1 MGQQSSIITP
11 IKLALSRKLDEM
23 LQAYEACGKYGWHMK
38 YAMGIKESP
47 LQMAEGGPFCVAQI
61 PAFRAGRN
69 LPKLT
74 TKTIFQFNI
83 VTSHGFLISLR
94 DLSVASRYLDTHAR
108 ARAGGWVPVRF
119 EFLRGYFQR

>member
-61 PAFRAGRN
+61 PAFRAGRPFSN
-69 LPKLT
+69 STSLHRMVSD
-74 TKTIFQFNI
+74 IFERFERD
-83 VTSHGFLISLR
+83 HGLIAQ
-94 DLSVASRYLDTHAR
+94 ASRYLDTHAR